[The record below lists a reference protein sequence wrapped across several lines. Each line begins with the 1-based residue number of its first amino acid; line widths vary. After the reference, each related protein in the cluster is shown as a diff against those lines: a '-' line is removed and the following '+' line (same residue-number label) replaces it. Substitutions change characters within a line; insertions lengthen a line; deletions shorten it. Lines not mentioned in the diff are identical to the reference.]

1 MRLRSINP
9 ATNGALPSELPR
21 YIPVPAPMIV
31 TSRITQFQ
39 AGHLVEM
46 PTICWL
52 LP

>member
-1 MRLRSINP
+1 MRLRSISP

-21 YIPVPAPMIV
+21 YIPVPAPTIV
-31 TSRITQFQ
+31 TPRITQFQ